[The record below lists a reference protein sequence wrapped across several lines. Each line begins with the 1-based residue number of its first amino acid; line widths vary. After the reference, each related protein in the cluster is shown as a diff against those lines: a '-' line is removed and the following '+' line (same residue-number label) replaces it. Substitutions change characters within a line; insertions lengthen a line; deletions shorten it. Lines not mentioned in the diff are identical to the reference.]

1 MKNILLPALALMLLL
16 AACSTTTPASE
27 EPATSPGMGRGMGM
41 GPPEGMRARHSA
53 PIPEAYAGVS
63 NPVTAGEASLERGAE
78 LFTTNCA
85 TCHGDGGM
93 GDGPAGTGLDPAPA
107 PVARTSQMMGDSYLF
122 WRISEGGSMEPFN
135 SAMPAWQGALD
146 EQARW
151 DVINYVRALGS
162 GAVAPRRETGG
173 AAFDPAGQA
182 TRQAEMLATAVAEG
196 VLTPSEADLFTEVHA
211 AVETVQAQG
220 MEGRSGNMADVEAE
234 LLAEL
239 VRAEKITQEEADAFL
254 DIHARL
260 LDAGLME

>member
-1 MKNILLPALALMLLL
+1 
-16 AACSTTTPASE
+16 
-27 EPATSPGMGRGMGM
+27 
-41 GPPEGMRARHSA
+41 
-53 PIPEAYAGVS
+53 
-63 NPVTAGEASLERGAE
+63 
-78 LFTTNCA
+78 
-85 TCHGDGGM
+85 M

-135 SAMPAWQGALD
+135 SAMPAWKNALD

-151 DVINYVRALGS
+151 DLINYVRALGS
-162 GAVAPRRETGG
+162 GAVTPREGTGG

-196 VLTPSEADLFTEVHA
+196 VLTRSEADLFTEVHA

-220 MEGRSGNMADVEAE
+220 MEDRGGNMADVEAE

-239 VRAEKITQEEADAFL
+239 VRAETITQEEADAFL